1 MVSAWMRTT
10 GTAYDATWSGA
21 RRHQRLRAS
30 LGVDNLR
37 SSKYFRFGVNQRQ
50 RKKDGVRLPRVK
62 SAVLFASAL
71 AFALLA
77 MAGEAT
83 SGVLGA
89 SQRTTLSAPTP
100 GSPQSTLQQA
110 LALFAPEHAKAYSRA
125 VASAVDPRSATL
137 VLRDLAAQFPRLSEA
152 DRRLARAIL
161 ARPTDGASEGAA
173 GWDGIPKRYR
183 KRACNR
189 RFCVHWVTRGDERPS
204 LADRRPRNGRPDWVD
219 KTIANM
225 HIVWNREI
233 RALGYRKP
241 LSDRSSGSHHGGNPN
256 RRIDIYIA
264 QIGNR
269 SLYGY
274 CGTDEPRPSRTSNRR
289 VSAYC
294 VVDNNFRRAEFPS
307 GAAGVSA
314 LKVTLAHEFFH
325 AIQFAYDYFDNRAM
339 LEGTATWIEDQ
350 VFTRVNDNR
359 YFLTVSPLG
368 RDPYAPLDLF
378 TTSGRFAGWHYG
390 TWIWYRFLSEN
401 LGSGRADLPLVVR
414 RIWEQAMGP
423 ARNGFDAIDRA
434 LTNRGTTVLAQVK
447 RFGEWNAAP
456 RAAGHYREA
465 RQGRGYPTP
474 TPMATPGD
482 TPLLPNASYPFAVEM
497 DRRAND
503 YLKLHPDSTVPP
515 GATLDFSS
523 VTVPTP
529 RGDLVGIVFNRNGTR
544 NRFEIADGTRVPFA
558 DATVDK
564 VVIVFTNAAGVAFVA
579 PNFFQFNVTV
589 TP

>member
-1 MVSAWMRTT
+1 MLPGLVRT
-10 GTAYDATWSGA
+10 AL
-21 RRHQRLRAS
+21 RRAPAS

-37 SSKYFRFGVNQRQ
+37 PSKYFRYGVNQRQ

-71 AFALLA
+71 AFSLLA

-89 SQRTTLSAPTP
+89 SQRATLSASTP
-100 GSPQSTLQQA
+100 GSPQSTLQRA
-110 LALFAPEHAKAYSRA
+110 LALFAPEHAKTSFRA
-125 VASAVDPRSATL
+125 VASAVDPRSATV
-137 VLRDLAAQFPRLSEA
+137 VLRDLAVQLPRLSEA

-219 KTIANM
+219 KTVANM
-225 HIVWNREI
+225 HIVWNKEI
-233 RALGYRKP
+233 RALGYRRP

-339 LEGTATWIEDQ
+339 MEGTATWMEDQ

-359 YFLTVSPLG
+359 QFLAVSPLG
-368 RDPYAPLDLF
+368 PDPYAPLDLF
-378 TTSGRFAGWHYG
+378 RTSGTFAGWHYG

-401 LGSGRADLPLVVR
+401 LGSGAADFPLIVR
-414 RIWEQAMGP
+414 RIWGQAVGP
-423 ARNGFDAIDRA
+423 TRNGFGAIAPA
-434 LTNRGTTVLAQVK
+434 LANRGTRLLTQMK
-447 RFGEWNAAP
+447 RFGEWNSAP

-465 RQGRGYPTP
+465 RQGSGYPTP
-474 TPMATPGD
+474 TPMTTPGD
-482 TPLLPNASYPFAVEM
+482 APLLLNTLFPVRVEM
-497 DRRAND
+497 ERRSND
-503 YLKLHPDSTVPP
+503 YLKLHPDSTVPT

-523 VTVPTP
+523 VSVPTSF
-529 RGDLVGIVFNRNGTR
+529 GDLVAIVFNRNGTR
-544 NRFEIADGTRVPFA
+544 KAFEIADGTSVPFA
-558 DATVDK
+558 DATVNK
-564 VVIVFTNAAGVAFVA
+564 VVIVFTNAAGVPFTE
-579 PNFFQFNVTV
+579 PNSFQFDVTV